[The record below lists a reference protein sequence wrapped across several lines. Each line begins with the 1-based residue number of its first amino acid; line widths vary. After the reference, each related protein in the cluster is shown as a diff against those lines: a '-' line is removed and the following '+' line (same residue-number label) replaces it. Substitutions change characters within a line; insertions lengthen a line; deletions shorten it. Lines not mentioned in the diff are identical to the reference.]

1 MVLNQAALK
10 RLVKEQHLSGVQDFN
25 RLMGE
30 ITKEVV
36 EIFLEGELTG
46 HLGYERY
53 DHKGKETDNS
63 RNGFTPKRVNS
74 KFGKLELSVPR
85 DRESEF
91 EPQLVKKGESD
102 ITGMEEKVLS
112 MYARGMS
119 TRDISSH
126 VEEIY
131 NHGLSAEKVSQIT
144 EGVLE
149 QGREWQNRPL
159 EPIYA
164 VVFLDGL
171 VLKSRVERRVGKVTV
186 YNILGITLEG
196 KKECLGLWIG
206 GIGSESA
213 SYWMSV
219 LTELQ
224 NRGVKDV
231 LIFSVD
237 NLSGISEAIS
247 AVFPQSEIQ
256 KCIVHQIRNSSK
268 FVSHKDRKELS
279 LDLKKIYKAV
289 TEEAGM
295 SGLEAFD
302 QKWGKKYPHVVS
314 SWQRNWSELS
324 TYFKYP
330 PEIRM
335 LIYTTNPI
343 ESMNRGLRRVTKTKG
358 VFPNEESIFKIL
370 YLAVERMSKKW
381 TSCLNN
387 WSVIYPQLLIYFGER
402 VQKYLKE

>member
-1 MVLNQAALK
+1 MILNQAALK
-10 RLVKEQHLSGVQDFN
+10 RLVKEQHLSGVNDFN
-25 RLMGE
+25 RVLGE

-46 HLGYERY
+46 HLGYEKY
-53 DHKGKETDNS
+53 DHKDKETDNS

-85 DRESEF
+85 DRQSEF

-126 VEEIY
+126 VQEIY
-131 NHGLSAEKVSQIT
+131 NYGLSAESVSQIT
-144 EGVLE
+144 DGVLD

-164 VVFLDGL
+164 IVFLDGL
-171 VLKSRVERRVGKVTV
+171 VLKAKVERRVEKVTV

-289 TEEAGM
+289 TEEEGV

-324 TYFKYP
+324 TFFKYS

-358 VFPNEESIFKIL
+358 VFPGEESIFKIL

-381 TSCLNN
+381 TGCLNN

>member
-1 MVLNQAALK
+1 MILNQAALK
-10 RLVKEQHLSGVQDFN
+10 RLVKEQHLSGVNDFN
-25 RLMGE
+25 RVLGE

-46 HLGYERY
+46 HLGYEKY
-53 DHKGKETDNS
+53 DHKDKETDNS

-85 DRESEF
+85 DRQSEF

-126 VEEIY
+126 VQEIY
-131 NHGLSAEKVSQIT
+131 NYGLSAESVSQIT
-144 EGVLE
+144 DGVLD

-164 VVFLDGL
+164 IVFLDGL
-171 VLKSRVERRVGKVTV
+171 VLKAKVERRVEKVTV

-289 TEEAGM
+289 TEDEGV

-324 TYFKYP
+324 TFFKYS

-358 VFPNEESIFKIL
+358 VFPGEESIFKIL

-381 TSCLNN
+381 TGCLNN

>member
-10 RLVKEQHLSGVQDFN
+10 RLVKEQQLSGVNDFN
-25 RLMGE
+25 RIMGE

-36 EIFLEGELTG
+36 EIFLEGELTD
-46 HLGYERY
+46 HLGYEKY

-63 RNGFTPKRVNS
+63 RNGSSPKTVNS

-85 DRESEF
+85 DRQSEF
-91 EPQLVKKGESD
+91 EPQLVKKGDRD

-126 VEEIY
+126 VQEIY
-131 NHGLSAEKVSQIT
+131 NYSLSAETVSQIT
-144 EGVLE
+144 EGVLD

-159 EPIYA
+159 EAIYA

-171 VLKSRVERRVGKVTV
+171 VMKAKVERKVGNVTV

-196 KKECLGLWIG
+196 KKECLGLWLG
-206 GIGSESA
+206 GSESESA

-247 AVFPQSEIQ
+247 GVFPQSEIQ

-268 FVSHKDRKELS
+268 FVSYKDRKELS

-289 TEEAGM
+289 TEEQGR
-295 SGLEAFD
+295 SGLEDFD

-314 SWQRNWSELS
+314 SWQRNWGELS
-324 TYFKYP
+324 TFFKYP
-330 PEIRM
+330 PEIRL

-343 ESMNRGLRRVTKTKG
+343 ESMNRGLRKVTKTKG
-358 VFPNEESIFKIL
+358 VFPNKESIFKIL
-370 YLAVERMSKKW
+370 YLAVERMNKKW
-381 TSCLNN
+381 KGRLSN
-387 WSVIYPQLLIYFGER
+387 WSVIYPQLLVYFGER